1 MFDCVTYGWSPG
13 IGDPTVFG
21 WATVAL
27 YIIAAAMC
35 YRRARDGFSGL
46 YPHIADLRR
55 FWAALFALLVLMAIN
70 KQLDAQ
76 SLLTVVGRCAARE
89 QGWYNDRSTAQYA
102 FVLGLALVLSL
113 GAGVVIW
120 KMRQVL
126 RRIWLVVVGLVML
139 IFFVLYSATSFHHL
153 DIFINR
159 ELLGLKM
166 IWVVEMGALVLIIIG
181 ARRTSMDK
189 GPNMR
194 RGAPPQ
200 TNA

>member
-1 MFDCVTYGWSPG
+1 MFDCITYGWSPG
-13 IGDPTVFG
+13 IGDPTIFG

-27 YIIAAAMC
+27 YIAASAMC
-35 YRRARDGFSGL
+35 LLRARDGFSGL
-46 YPHIADLRR
+46 YPNIAPLRR
-55 FWAALFALLVLMAIN
+55 FWASLFILLALMAIN

-76 SLLTVVGRCAARE
+76 SLLTVIGRCAANE
-89 QGWYNDRSTAQYA
+89 QGWYEDRNTAQYI
-102 FVLGLALVLSL
+102 FVIGLAVVLSI
-113 GAGVVIW
+113 GAAAVIW
-120 KMRQVL
+120 KMRHALQ
-126 RRIWLVVVGLVML
+126 RIWLVLAGLVML

-166 IWVVEMGALVLIIIG
+166 IWVVEMGALALIIIG
-181 ARRTSMDK
+181 ARRTNVNK
-189 GPNMR
+189 GPNKL

>member
-27 YIIAAAMC
+27 YIVASAMC
-35 YRRARDGFSGL
+35 YRRARDGFSGI

-55 FWAALFALLVLMAIN
+55 FWASLFALLVLMAIN

-76 SLLTVVGRCAARE
+76 SLLTVVGRCAAFE
-89 QGWYNDRSTAQYA
+89 QGWYNDRKTAQYA
-102 FVLGLALVLSL
+102 FVLGLVLILSF
-113 GAGVVIW
+113 GAAVVIW
-120 KMRQVL
+120 RMRHAL
-126 RRIWLVVVGLVML
+126 RRIWLVLAGLGML

-166 IWVVEMGALVLIIIG
+166 IWVVEMGALALIIIG
-181 ARRTSMDK
+181 ARRKNIGKAM
-189 GPNMR
+189 G
-194 RGAPPQ
+194 GASPQ